1 MPKTITRNHKQ
12 FEFRKQLDT
21 RHLGW
26 HGAKMRLAS
35 RLVAV
40 KVKLVNWLLIA
51 GIIVNVNYDQSDAI
65 ELVSSLSSG

>member
-1 MPKTITRNHKQ
+1 MAR
-12 FEFRKQLDT
+12 R
-21 RHLGW
+21 
-26 HGAKMRLAS
+26 KMRLAS

-40 KVKLVNWLLIA
+40 KVKLVNWLIIA